1 MAWSKPIP
9 TARKAKRAPPSTPGA
24 GAFPARRSG
33 PRRPGARIPARTG
46 PIRRG
51 AEAESAAEKR
61 RRAGAAGA
69 LDEPRRD
76 EPVEEGSGSR
86 PIMAKPRTTTRSP
99 AIARSSSRFSPK
111 RLPAAAAAAPRAT
124 KTPVKPA
131 TKGRLAATTR
141 RPPAPTP
148 GRRRRRGSRGT
159 SGRTQGVANETS
171 PATNASGTFA
181 SISRRS
187 GRAPR
192 RPCARAQGRATAVRW
207 TKCPSVDFPAAS
219 GSSGAGLRPRP
230 RSQSPRR
237 RGAAPRRSG

>member
-1 MAWSKPIP
+1 MVPEPAEGPYGTVEADP
-9 TARKAKRAPPSTPGA
+9 DGEKRQSE
-24 GAFPARRSG
+24 
-33 PRRPGARIPARTG
+33 PRRVHQEQERSLRDGLALAGQRQDSREDGADT
-46 PIRRG
+46 RRG

-141 RPPAPTP
+141 PAACAHLLAGDDGEVAGNEREDT
-148 GRRRRRGSRGT
+148 GRRKRDEPG
-159 SGRTQGVANETS
+159 NERQRDLRLHQPSKRASSS
-171 PATNASGTFA
+171 P
-181 SISRRS
+181 
-187 GRAPR
+187 
-192 RPCARAQGRATAVRW
+192 
-207 TKCPSVDFPAAS
+207 
-219 GSSGAGLRPRP
+219 L
-230 RSQSPRR
+230 
-237 RGAAPRRSG
+237 